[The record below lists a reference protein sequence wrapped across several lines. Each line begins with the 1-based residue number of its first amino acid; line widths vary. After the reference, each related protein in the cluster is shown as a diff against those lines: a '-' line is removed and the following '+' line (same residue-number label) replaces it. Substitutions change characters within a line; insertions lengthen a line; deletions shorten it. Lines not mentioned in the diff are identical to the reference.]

1 MRLRREKTLDRLVRA
16 FAESVEELD
25 FEAAEGWFA
34 TARLQV
40 EPQVAPRPATRF
52 PREQP
57 RRARRSA

>member
-1 MRLRREKTLDRLVRA
+1 MRFRREKTLDRLVRA

-25 FEAAEGWFA
+25 FDAAEGWFA

-40 EPQVAPRPATRF
+40 GAQAAPPPAIRFTRD
-52 PREQP
+52 QP